1 AVRAPPTWR
10 WPVGLGAKRTR
21 TVPLT
26 SVPTRTARS
35 GRADRDLASHAA
47 ILLQPRAGARP
58 GAVSDALLFELP
70 REELDD
76 RPGRRRVADD
86 FRLTASAWAVA
97 AWRQPLINP
106 APAVHHRPEK
116 ASRMRSSKK
125 CRSGR
130 DRRWARLPGGSETRV
145 SPQPQKGDSPWTR
158 ARSTTWVMR
167 SPSCRPTSTPRPPAS
182 SSSSASSMPAGAG
195 TLDSARARPGS
206 PGAWG
211 LPGSGPRT
219 RPRRARPGDAAT
231 AGPGPRAWTALVC
244 QGSGPDPRGHPG
256 DRGAALGGGP
266 RRHGGS
272 CRTHRARLASG
283 GPQGRGSRGRPP
295 ARRPGAAR
303 VSR

>member
-58 GAVSDALLFELP
+58 GAVSDAPLFELP

-97 AWRQPLINP
+97 AWRQPLRNP

-116 ASRMRSSKK
+116 ASRMRSWQE

-130 DRRWARLPGGSETRV
+130 DRRWARLPGGSKTRM

-158 ARSTTWVMR
+158 ARSTG
-167 SPSCRPTSTPRPPAS
+167 PGARPG
-182 SSSSASSMPAGAG
+182 GARARHAAAAV
-195 TLDSARARPGS
+195 ARARP
-206 PGAWG
+206 
-211 LPGSGPRT
+211 
-219 RPRRARPGDAAT
+219 RRAVLR
-231 AGPGPRAWTALVC
+231 
-244 QGSGPDPRGHPG
+244 QGQGVDPRGYPG
-256 DRGAALGGGP
+256 DRSEERREGKGVEVGG
-266 RRHGGS
+266 RREVEKQISTKNAH
-272 CRTHRARLASG
+272 
-283 GPQGRGSRGRPP
+283 
-295 ARRPGAAR
+295 
-303 VSR
+303 